1 MSLKKLVAL
10 ALTVLVTGSEV
21 FAGSVTGA
29 PSQVAPNTVWM
40 YSTFGAGDVVF
51 RQTTAGISQCFGFW
65 LRPTDP
71 GFKVNVAALL
81 MAIQTQS
88 SIAVVVDDS
97 QLWTGSGSPYC
108 LVITLGF

>member
-1 MSLKKLVAL
+1 MSRKSLVAL
-10 ALTVLVTGSEV
+10 MLTILFTGSEAL
-21 FAGSVTGA
+21 AGSVTGT
-29 PSQVAPNTVWM
+29 PSQVTPNTVWM
-40 YSTFGAGDVVF
+40 YSAFGGGDVVF
-51 RQTTAGISQCFGFW
+51 KQTTSGISQCFGFW

-88 SIAVVVDDS
+88 AIAVVVDDS

-108 LVITLGF
+108 LVVTVGF